1 MNQRPFNRDHPHT
14 AYEDIPS
21 HYNNDDVPHV
31 LALLRTFNRFFDT
44 VVENDE
50 QLNEHYNELYDA
62 YMTMMEHDL
71 QPYAFDLAVSLI
83 NLEDEIAKAKAAVWP
98 LRETELPP
106 HLMFVPTVTRQH
118 GERFADQWIK
128 RSFGSGAIMEA
139 FSETGIVAWPDAPE
153 GQGRFHDIEQEI
165 LQRITDELRSAAAA
179 AFVKIA
185 NEVLT
190 RERRDGTP

>member
-1 MNQRPFNRDHPHT
+1 MNRPFNRDHPHT
-14 AYEDIPS
+14 AYEDVPS

-31 LALLRTFNRFFDT
+31 LALLRTFNRFFDD
-44 VVENDE
+44 VIENDE
-50 QLNEHYNELYDA
+50 QLNEHYTDLYDA

-83 NLEDEIAKAKAAVWP
+83 NLEDEVAKGKAAVRP
-98 LRETELPP
+98 LRATELPP

-118 GERFADQWIK
+118 GERFADAWIK

-139 FSETGIVAWPDAPE
+139 FSETGIVAWPEDPD
-153 GQGRFHDIEQEI
+153 GQGRFHDIEHEI

>member
-1 MNQRPFNRDHPHT
+1 
-14 AYEDIPS
+14 
-21 HYNNDDVPHV
+21 
-31 LALLRTFNRFFDT
+31 
-44 VVENDE
+44 
-50 QLNEHYNELYDA
+50 
-62 YMTMMEHDL
+62 MMERELH
-71 QPYAFDLAVSLI
+71 PYAFDLAVSLI
-83 NLEDEIAKAKAAVWP
+83 NLEDEIAKEKGA
-98 LRETELPP
+98 LRRTTRETELPP
-106 HLMFVPTVTRQH
+106 HLMFVPTVRRQH

-139 FSETGIVAWPDAPE
+139 FSETGIVAWPDDPD
-153 GQGRFHDIEQEI
+153 GQGRFHDLENEI